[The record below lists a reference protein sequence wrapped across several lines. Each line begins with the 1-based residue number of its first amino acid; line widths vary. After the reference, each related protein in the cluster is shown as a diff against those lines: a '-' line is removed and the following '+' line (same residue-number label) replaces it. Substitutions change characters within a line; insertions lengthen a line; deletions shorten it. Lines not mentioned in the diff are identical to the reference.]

1 MIEEV
6 RQLLDSYA
14 IWLKEKTDLRAI
26 DKYVEITT
34 PFLDRHNDHIQ
45 LYVKKENGL
54 FILSDD
60 GYTINDLIISG
71 CDIDTEKRKQLLTQ
85 TLNGFGVKQIEGALT
100 VKTDSSQFAKKKH
113 SLLQAVIAVSDLFYT
128 SSPMVFSL
136 FLEDVQNWLDL
147 NEIRYTPK
155 VSFMGKSGFT
165 HHYDFVIPKSKV
177 QPERIL
183 QAINKP
189 DRQIIEN
196 LIFSWQDTT
205 LIRSKESVL
214 YAILND
220 QEGLKNANIGALS
233 NYGIMGVPWSERGY
247 YKGKLIA

>member
-85 TLNGFGVKQIEGALT
+85 TLNGFGPIRKE
-100 VKTDSSQFAKKKH
+100 KT
-113 SLLQAVIAVSDLFYT
+113 
-128 SSPMVFSL
+128 
-136 FLEDVQNWLDL
+136 
-147 NEIRYTPK
+147 
-155 VSFMGKSGFT
+155 
-165 HHYDFVIPKSKV
+165 
-177 QPERIL
+177 
-183 QAINKP
+183 
-189 DRQIIEN
+189 
-196 LIFSWQDTT
+196 
-205 LIRSKESVL
+205 
-214 YAILND
+214 
-220 QEGLKNANIGALS
+220 
-233 NYGIMGVPWSERGY
+233 
-247 YKGKLIA
+247 